1 MNIKRLQIFIISLL
15 SICSQFAYSQTLDDY
30 LQLAIENHPQL
41 KAINYEVKA
50 ELEKIPQVTALP
62 DPKVGAGIFLLPV
75 ETRVG
80 PQRLRLS
87 ASQMIPWK
95 GKRNAASVA
104 VIASAKA
111 KGQTL
116 EVVKNQL
123 FFQLKKIWYERYEI
137 KEIIEVHQDNLELL
151 ESFERLAL
159 IKIEAGLGSM
169 TDVLRVQMEKN
180 KVNTE
185 IENLADELQLL
196 EVQFNQILN
205 QDTPTSIAIPDTIPL
220 KEIEGSQELL
230 AEKIKNQ
237 NPALQQFQL
246 QQEAIQQRIKLEE
259 WAFKPSIEVGLEY
272 AMTGKRKDVE
282 VDRNGKD
289 MLMPKVMLKLP
300 LFKSKYESAIQEQE
314 YKVLVLKEKK
324 EDATLQLLTALEQG
338 FTDYRR
344 AKRQIALYREQIDL
358 AERALDLLVTVYSTD
373 NKDFEELLRMER
385 QILDDQ
391 LAILK
396 AQKEGNVAAAFI
408 ESLYLK

>member
-1 MNIKRLQIFIISLL
+1 
-15 SICSQFAYSQTLDDY
+15 
-30 LQLAIENHPQL
+30 
-41 KAINYEVKA
+41 
-50 ELEKIPQVTALP
+50 
-62 DPKVGAGIFLLPV
+62 
-75 ETRVG
+75 
-80 PQRLRLS
+80 
-87 ASQMIPWK
+87 MIPWK

>member
-1 MNIKRLQIFIISLL
+1 MKKIAIILYL
-15 SICSQFAYSQTLDDY
+15 IIQAQFAYSQTLNDY
-30 LQLAIENHPQL
+30 LQIAIENHPQL
-41 KAINYEVKA
+41 KAIDYEVKA

-62 DPKVGAGIFLLPV
+62 DPEVGAGVFLLPV

-95 GKRNAASVA
+95 GKRTAASEA
-104 VIASAKA
+104 VIALAKA
-111 KGQTL
+111 KEQTL

-151 ESFERLAL
+151 ESFEQLAL
-159 IKIEAGLGSM
+159 IKFEAGLGSM

-220 KEIEGSQELL
+220 KEIAESQELL

-259 WAFKPSIEVGLEY
+259 WAFKPSLGVGLEY

-282 VDRNGKD
+282 VDGNGKD
-289 MLMPKVMLKLP
+289 VLMPKVMLKLP
-300 LFKSKYESAIQEQE
+300 LSKAKYKAAIQEQE
-314 YKVLVLKEKK
+314 YKVLALKEEK
-324 EDATLQLLTALEQG
+324 EDVALQLLTALEQG
-338 FTDYRR
+338 FTDYRK
-344 AKRQIALYREQIDL
+344 AKRQISLYQEQIDL
-358 AERALDLLVTVYSTD
+358 AERALDLLVTAYSTD
-373 NKDFEELLRMER
+373 NRDFEELLRMER
-385 QILDDQ
+385 QILNDQ

-396 AQKEGNVAAAFI
+396 AEKKGNVAVAFI
-408 ESLYLK
+408 ESLYFK